1 LQSALDSGL
10 LSRVYAANM
19 HSISTYSALQ
29 IGEVAKLT
37 ALSVDAIR
45 FYERSSLLPEV
56 PRTPGRFRLFT
67 HADIARLSFI
77 RKMQNLG
84 FSLREVRQILD
95 LRENRLDACKE
106 VSELV
111 KTKLTEVR
119 SKIRELQKLEAELA
133 AGLRKCNA
141 ERRHRSKNRSC
152 PVLELTSAA
161 AKEHSC

>member
-1 LQSALDSGL
+1 
-10 LSRVYAANM
+10 M
-19 HSISTYSALQ
+19 Q

-45 FYERSSLLPEV
+45 FYERRSLLPEV

-67 HADIARLSFI
+67 HAEVAQLSFI
-77 RKMQNLG
+77 RRMQSLG

-111 KTKLTEVR
+111 KTKLDKVR
-119 SKIRELQKLEAELA
+119 SKLRELQNLERELA
-133 AGLRKCNA
+133 TGLRKCNA
-141 ERRHRSKNRSC
+141 ERRRRSKNRSC
-152 PVLELTSAA
+152 PVLESAE